1 MHSRALEV
9 VVGMFVCLGVAAI
22 FVLTFRVASANT
34 VSGGATY
41 SVHAEFE
48 NIGSLSSGASVKLAG
63 VRIGRVTGIN
73 IDPTTFDA
81 DVHMSI
87 AAEHNNIPIDS
98 SAKILTAGLLGEQY
112 IGIEPGG
119 SEQNLKN
126 GDQMKFTQSA
136 FILENLLGQLLVS
149 MSGNK
154 SNQGPSGGG
163 GNNAAPADGQAA
175 APPPG
180 AAARPP
186 AAQPTPAPAH

>member
-34 VSGGATY
+34 VSGGATF

-48 NIGSLSSGASVKLAG
+48 NIGSLSAGASVKLAG
-63 VRIGRVTGIN
+63 VRIGRVTGIS

-81 DVHMSI
+81 DVRMSI
-87 AAEHNNIPIDS
+87 AAEHNNIPTDS

-112 IGIEPGG
+112 VGIEPGG

-154 SNQGPSGGG
+154 SNEGQSGGG
-163 GNNAAPADGQAA
+163 GNNAPAGGQTAAPA
-175 APPPG
+175 PG
-180 AAARPP
+180 ATARPP
-186 AAQPTPAPAH
+186 AAQPKPAPAH